1 MCALLPRPH
10 RAAFIVLKHTLL
22 LLSHQVDF
30 KKLASEATSGS
41 EEPDLAT
48 DPAEA
53 KALAAVAV
61 KEAGKW
67 GTKGG
72 ALLRRLLRL
81 KVTHPG
87 DKSIVFSRFP
97 DLLKLLARALES
109 NNIGYVT
116 LAGEACTCCTP
127 NHHHHSVAT
136 PHLT

>member
-1 MCALLPRPH
+1 M
-10 RAAFIVLKHTLL
+10 
-22 LLSHQVDF
+22 
-30 KKLASEATSGS
+30 
-41 EEPDLAT
+41 
-48 DPAEA
+48 
-53 KALAAVAV
+53 

-116 LAGEACTCCTP
+116 LAGEASMAQHC
-127 NHHHHSVAT
+127 SVAT
-136 PHLT
+136 PA